1 MVSDTTL
8 IVVATVAQTVVITL
22 TLLVFIFQFRSQE
35 KAIKDAAYQNVMS
48 HYTDYV
54 RMLVEDPKL
63 ARLLVQAEN
72 PASASLQDLSPE
84 DQSLAAYMLL
94 GYGIFE
100 EIFTLHKKKWV
111 DEASWQQ
118 WYAFLDRYSSH
129 PLFTR
134 VYELSKGTF
143 DPEFEEMLAAMLAKH
158 TEDRAKSGSGG
169 GR

>member
-48 HYTDYV
+48 HYTDYI

-63 ARLLVQAEN
+63 TRLM
-72 PASASLQDLSPE
+72 LQVDSPETAGFQSLSPD
-84 DQSLAAYMLL
+84 DQTLAAYMLM

-100 EIFTLHKKKWV
+100 ELFTLHKKKWI
-111 DEASWQQ
+111 DDASWAQ
-118 WYAFLDRYSSH
+118 WCAFLDRYSSH
-129 PLFTR
+129 PLFPR
-134 VYELSKGTF
+134 VHELSRGTF
-143 DPEFEEMLAAMLAKH
+143 DPEFEKVVSDMLAKH
-158 TEDRAKSGSGG
+158 ADAASAKRPG
-169 GR
+169 